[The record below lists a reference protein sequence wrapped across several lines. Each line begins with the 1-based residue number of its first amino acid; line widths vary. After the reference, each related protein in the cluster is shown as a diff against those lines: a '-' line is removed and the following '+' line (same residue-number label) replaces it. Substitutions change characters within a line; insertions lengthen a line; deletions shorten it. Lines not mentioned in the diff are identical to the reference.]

1 MVAVQAQDIV
11 REVSNA
17 AEELKASAAR
27 LWAETRKRNVSDL
40 DALAEATKEVV
51 IGKLLLLVAKL
62 SK

>member
-1 MVAVQAQDIV
+1 MVAVKAQDIV